1 MTTSRSAPTI
11 TKTIC
16 CYCGVGCGIEVLSD
30 ARGRLSLR
38 GDASHPVNRGMLC
51 SKGRTLLHVVA
62 ARSDRLSHPQVR
74 LDRAF
79 APRRATWDSAL
90 AHIAS
95 EFTRIIAAHGPDA
108 VAFYGSGQLLT
119 EEYYVLNKLV
129 KGYLGTNNV
138 DTNSRLCMST
148 AVVGYKQ
155 TLGQDG
161 PPTSYADIEVCD
173 TFLVTGANPAWCHPI
188 IWRRVEAR
196 KQADPQV
203 RIVVIDPRRTATA
216 EMADLHLQIH
226 PGTDVQL
233 HYGLGR
239 QLLASGAADEAYLA
253 AHVDGL
259 DAYRAACEPWT
270 LAATAAVCGIA
281 AADIAQAAEWLAG
294 ERRFLSLWTMGLN
307 QSSVGVDKNVTL
319 IDLSLLTGKIGKPGC
334 GPFSLTGQ
342 PNAMGGREVGGL
354 ATLASNHRDFTTAA
368 DREEIARAWGVK
380 DVPAKPGLTAVE
392 LFRALKAGTVKA
404 VWILATNPVE
414 SMPDA
419 QFVDEALQAAELVIV
434 QDCYPTATTALAH
447 VVLPAA
453 TWLEKS
459 GTMTNSERRI
469 GLLNPAATAPGEA
482 LPDSE
487 ILCRFATAMGF
498 GKGFAYTHPAQI
510 FAEHAALSRGRDCD
524 ISGITW
530 ELLKH
535 GSQQWP
541 LPSGSASGTAS
552 GGERLYTDGQFP
564 TATGRAQLKAPAVTW
579 RGEVTTPAY
588 PLVLTSGR
596 LRDQW
601 HTMTKTGRV
610 QKLTGHVPTP
620 AVEIHPHDAARRG
633 IDDGAIVTVR
643 TVRGTVRVR
652 AEVTP
657 RIKAGTV
664 FVPMH
669 WGRLQGGPEGRI
681 NTTTNPSY
689 DPQSKEPD
697 LKFSAAEVQAYV
709 PAPQRIVI
717 IGGGAATWGFLEH
730 HLAAGLRD
738 TIEVFGDEPL
748 PFYDRVQLPHL
759 VDGSR
764 SWEHLVKGDQR
775 SWHERSQGR
784 YTFTPGCLI
793 TAIQRKSKEIIDAQG
808 VHHPYDLLIIA
819 TGSRAAKLYQGPL
832 PKTGVHFLRKKHD
845 AEAIRA
851 LAGTGKRAVVV
862 GGGLLGLELAD
873 ALVEIGTEV
882 TVLQRS
888 ERLMGRQLDA
898 KAGTYL
904 AQALSER
911 GMHIRFKAQVESLV
925 GSPGLTGVRLQ
936 DGTLLP
942 ADVVVFATG
951 TAPNAELARQALITC
966 STGIIVD
973 ERLRTSDPAICALGE
988 VSDYQGTAA
997 GTTAAAERQAWHLVE
1012 DLRGNLFAPYRG
1024 ALNSNILK
1032 VHGVQLAT
1040 VGDTDPDDP
1049 TTQTVI
1055 FEDVEAGIYQKAV
1068 IKDDRLIGVLLF
1080 GDTTGFA
1087 TYRDLVA
1094 NRTELEDQRATLLR
1108 GGSAA
1113 TAVDGA
1119 LVCSCNRIG
1128 ANTITKAIAD
1138 GCTTLAAV
1146 CAKTAAGTS
1155 CGSCRPEV
1163 AQLLAAKLHTAE
1175 MTPIVSANSVSA
1187 LKSPPAEDQLSI

>member
-1 MTTSRSAPTI
+1 MTMPRTGTTI
-11 TKTIC
+11 TKSTC

-38 GDASHPVNRGMLC
+38 GDDAHPVNHGMLC
-51 SKGRTLLHVVA
+51 SKGRTLLHTVA
-62 ARSDRLSHPQVR
+62 ARSDRLLYPQVR

-79 APRRATWDSAL
+79 APRRATWDAAL
-90 AHIAS
+90 GHVAA
-95 EFTRIIAAHGPDA
+95 EFRRIIATHGPDA

-129 KGYLGTNNV
+129 KGFIGTNNV

-188 IWRRVEAR
+188 LWRRVEAR
-196 KQADPQV
+196 RQADPNV
-203 RIVVIDPRRTATA
+203 RIIVVDPRRTASA
-216 EMADLHLQIH
+216 EMADLHLQLQ

-233 HYGLGR
+233 YYGLGR
-239 QLLASGAADEAYLA
+239 QLIALGAIDEAFIDQ
-253 AHVDGL
+253 HVDGL
-259 DAYRAACEPWT
+259 DAYLAACAPWT
-270 LAATAAVCGIA
+270 LEATAAACGLEPSA
-281 AADIAQAAEWLAG
+281 IAQAADWLAG
-294 ERRFLSLWTMGLN
+294 DRRFLSMWTMGLN

-354 ATLASNHRDFTTAA
+354 ATLASNHRDFTKPA
-368 DREEIARAWGVK
+368 DRAEIARAWGVA

-419 QFVDEALQAAELVIV
+419 QMIDDALQAAELVV
-434 QDCYPTATTALAH
+434 AQDCFPTATTALAH

-459 GTMTNSERRI
+459 GTMTNSERRVT
-469 GLLNPAATAPGEA
+469 LLSPTATAPGEA
-482 LPDSE
+482 LPDAE
-487 ILCRFATAMGF
+487 IICRFATAMGH
-498 GKGFAYTHPAQI
+498 GAAFAYDHPEKI
-510 FAEHAALSRGRDCD
+510 FAEHVALSAGRDCD
-524 ISGITW
+524 QSGMSW
-530 ELLKH
+530 ALLKQ

-541 LPSGSASGTAS
+541 LPTGATTGQ
-552 GGERLYTDGQFP
+552 ERLYTDFRFGTP
-564 TATGRAQLKAPAVTW
+564 SGKARLVAPAVTW
-579 RGEVTTPAY
+579 RTELPTAEF
-588 PLVLTSGR
+588 PLVLTTGR

-610 QKLTGHVPTP
+610 NKLNAHVPTP
-620 AVEIHPHDAARRG
+620 ALEIHPDDAATRG
-633 IDDGAIVTVR
+633 ITDGAIVTVR
-643 TVRGTVRVR
+643 TTRGEVRLR

-657 RIKAGTV
+657 RIKSGCI
-664 FVPMH
+664 FLPMH
-669 WGRLQGGPEGRI
+669 WGRLAGGPLGRI
-681 NTTTNPSY
+681 NNTTNPAF
-689 DPQSKEPD
+689 DPVSKEPD
-697 LKFSAAEVQAYV
+697 LKFSTAEVALYA
-709 PAPQRIVI
+709 PAAQKIVI
-717 IGGGAATWGFLEH
+717 VGGGAATWGFLEH

-738 TIEVFGDEPL
+738 TVHVFGDEPL

-759 VDGSR
+759 VDGTKA
-764 SWEHLVKGDQR
+764 WEQLVKGDHR
-775 SWHERSQGR
+775 SWHERSDGR
-784 YTFTPGCLI
+784 YSFSPGVMI
-793 TAIQRKSKEIIDAQG
+793 TAIDRAAKEVVDATGQRHA
-808 VHHPYDLLIIA
+808 YDLLILA
-819 TGSRAAKLYQGPL
+819 TGSRAAKHYQGPM
-832 PKTGVHFLRKKHD
+832 PASGVHFLRKKGD
-845 AEAIRA
+845 ADAIRA
-851 LAGTGKRAVVV
+851 LAGTGRKAIVV

-873 ALVEIGTEV
+873 ALVGIGTDV

-888 ERLMGRQLDA
+888 DRLMGRQLDA
-898 KAGTYL
+898 KGGAYL
-904 AQALSER
+904 AHALAER
-911 GMHIRFKAQVESLV
+911 GVQVRFKAAIDVLE
-925 GSPGLTGVRLQ
+925 GSARITGVRLT

-942 ADVVVFATG
+942 ADVLIFATG

-966 STGIIVD
+966 STGVIID
-973 ERLRTSDPAICALGE
+973 RHLRTSDPAICALGE
-988 VSDYQGTAA
+988 VSDYQGMSAA
-997 GTTAAAERQAWHLVE
+997 TTAAAERQAWHLVE
-1012 DLRGNLFAPYRG
+1012 HLRGNLFAPYAG

-1040 VGDTDPDDP
+1040 VGETDPDDP
-1049 TTQTVI
+1049 TMQSVV
-1055 FEDVEAGIYQKAV
+1055 FEDPDAGVYQKAV
-1068 IKDDRLIGVLLF
+1068 IKDDRLVGVLLF
-1080 GDTTGFA
+1080 GDTSGFS

-1108 GGSAA
+1108 GGAA
-1113 TAVDGA
+1113 AKAVDGP

-1128 ANTITKAIAD
+1128 ANTITSAIRG
-1138 GCTTLAAV
+1138 GCSTLQAV
-1146 CAKTAAGTS
+1146 CAATAAGTS

-1163 AQLLAAKLHTAE
+1163 AQLLAAHL
-1175 MTPIVSANSVSA
+1175 VSAHLAPSVCTVPTGAA
-1187 LKSPPAEDQLSI
+1187 LVDVTPVTIA

>member
-1 MTTSRSAPTI
+1 MTTPRTAHTV
-11 TKTIC
+11 TKTTC
-16 CYCGVGCGIEVLSD
+16 CYCGVGCGIEVISD
-30 ARGRLSLR
+30 ARGRLTLR
-38 GDASHPVNRGMLC
+38 GDESHPVNKGMLC
-51 SKGRTLLHVVA
+51 SKGKTLLHVVA
-62 ARSDRLSHPQVR
+62 SRSDRLTHPQVR

-79 APRRATWDSAL
+79 APRRATWDAAL
-90 AHIAS
+90 AHVAA
-95 EFTRIIAAHGPDA
+95 EFKRIIAAHGPDA

-129 KGYLGTNNV
+129 KGFIGTNNL

-161 PPTSYADIEVCD
+161 PPSSYADIESCD

-196 KQADPQV
+196 QQADAQV
-203 RIVVIDPRRTATA
+203 KIIVIDPRRTATA

-239 QLLASGAADEAYLA
+239 QLIAIGALDEAYIE

-259 DAYRAACEPWT
+259 EAYRAACEPWT
-270 LAATAAVCGIA
+270 LAATAATCGLDS
-281 AADIAQAAEWLAG
+281 ADIAQAAAWLAG
-294 ERRFLSLWTMGLN
+294 DRRFLSMWTMGLN

-354 ATLASNHRDFTTAA
+354 ATLASNHRDFTKPA
-368 DREEIARAWGVK
+368 DRAEIARAWGVA

-404 VWILATNPVE
+404 VWVLATNPVE

-419 QFVDEALQAAELVIV
+419 QLIDEALQAAELVVV
-434 QDCYPTATTALAH
+434 QDCYPTATTAMAH

-453 TWLEKS
+453 TWLEKA

-487 ILCRFATAMGF
+487 IICRFAAAMGY

-510 FAEHAALSRGRDCD
+510 FAEHAALSAGRDCD
-524 ISGITW
+524 MSGVSWDMLT
-530 ELLKH
+530 KN
-535 GSQQWP
+535 SQQWP
-541 LPSGSASGTAS
+541 LPAGATSGT
-552 GGERLYTDGQFP
+552 ERLYVDGHFHTP
-564 TATGRAQLKAPAVTW
+564 TGKAQLKAPAVVW
-579 RGEVTTPAY
+579 RTEVATPEFPLILTT
-588 PLVLTSGR
+588 GR

-610 QKLTGHVPTP
+610 QKLNGHVPTP
-620 AVEIHPHDAARRG
+620 AVEIHPADAATRG
-633 IDDGAIVTVR
+633 ILDGAIVTVR
-643 TVRGTVRVR
+643 TTRGAVRVR

-657 RIKAGTV
+657 RIKAGSV
-664 FVPMH
+664 FLPMH
-669 WGRLQGGPEGRI
+669 WGRLQGGIDGRI
-681 NTTTNPSY
+681 NNTTNPAF
-689 DPQSKEPD
+689 DPVSKEPD
-697 LKFSAAEVQAYV
+697 LKFSAADVIPYV
-709 PAPQRIVI
+709 PAAQRIVI

-738 TIEVFGDEPL
+738 TVQIFGDEPL

-759 VDGSR
+759 VDGTKA
-764 SWEHLVKGDQR
+764 WDQLVKGDR
-775 SWHERSQGR
+775 RTWHERSDGR
-784 YTFTPGCLI
+784 YTFTPGSTI
-793 TAIQRKSKEIIDAQG
+793 TEIDRKANEIVDATG
-808 VHHPYDLLIIA
+808 SRHAYDLLIIA
-819 TGSRAAKLYQGPL
+819 TGSRAAKLYQGPM
-832 PKTGVHFLRKKHD
+832 PKSGVHFLRKKSD

-851 LAGTGKRAVVV
+851 LSGSGKRAIVV

-873 ALVEIGTEV
+873 ALVEIGTDV

-898 KAGTYL
+898 KGGAYL
-904 AQALSER
+904 AQSLIDR
-911 GMHIRFKAQVESLV
+911 GIKIRFKAQVDTLEGAVALR
-925 GSPGLTGVRLQ
+925 GARLT
-936 DGTLLP
+936 DGTVLP
-942 ADVVVFATG
+942 ADVVIFATG

-966 STGIIVD
+966 STGILID
-973 ERLRTSDPAICALGE
+973 EHLRTSDPAICALGE
-988 VSDYQGTAA
+988 VSDYQGLSA

-1012 DLRGNLFAPYRG
+1012 HLRGNLFAPYRG

-1049 TTQTVI
+1049 TCQSVV

-1080 GDTTGFA
+1080 GDTSGFS

-1128 ANTITKAIAD
+1128 ANTITKAIAE
-1138 GCTTLAAV
+1138 GCATLAAV
-1146 CAKTAAGTS
+1146 CTKTSAGTS

-1163 AQLLAAKLHTAE
+1163 AQLLAAHIARMPPTTTTVLRTNAREPVTA
-1175 MTPIVSANSVSA
+1175 
-1187 LKSPPAEDQLSI
+1187 L